1 MEHKA
6 NAFPPSI
13 QMLCHVTA
21 LHGRPGAIRY
31 RMVCEM
37 PKKAASQ
44 WGRKALSK
52 EPGQDYREQVAERER
67 VGGIR
72 KMHKDPHIEWLV
84 HSCGVHIDLSHHM

>member
-37 PKKAASQ
+37 PKKAASL
-44 WGRKALSK
+44 WGREALSK
-52 EPGQDYREQVAERER
+52 EPGQDYREQEAERER
-67 VGGIR
+67 ESGR
-72 KMHKDPHIEWLV
+72 DKENAQRSPH
-84 HSCGVHIDLSHHM
+84 